1 MWRSIKEFNTSAREP
16 AGHRAGCWRWPTK
29 VRGPTVC
36 EKIQG
41 LRNSEREYQKLND
54 SSISDEMS
62 LPLFH
67 LEVKEKQPSTRGVTT
82 ARGMVRGYLGQITYL
97 PNQL

>member
-1 MWRSIKEFNTSAREP
+1 MT
-16 AGHRAGCWRWPTK
+16 
-29 VRGPTVC
+29 
-36 EKIQG
+36 Q
-41 LRNSEREYQKLND
+41 
-54 SSISDEMS
+54 SISDEMS

-82 ARGMVRGYLGQITYL
+82 ARGLVRGYLGQITYL